1 MRVLL
6 LALMLF
12 AASPAHAAEKID
24 DGMRAA
30 IAGVIERQI
39 DAFRRDDG
47 AAAFGL
53 ASPGIQ
59 RTFGSSQAFMKMVIE
74 GYRPVYRPRRV
85 EFLDLVEED
94 GRLIQRVLVEGPDG
108 NLYMALY
115 PMLRMED
122 GSWRTDGCYL
132 LRRPGRGA

>member
-6 LALMLF
+6 LAFVLL
-12 AASPAHAAEKID
+12 AALPAKAVEKID

-30 IAGVIERQI
+30 VAGVIERQI
-39 DAFRRDDG
+39 EAFRRDDG

-59 RTFGSSQAFMKMVIE
+59 RSFGSSEAFMKMVIE

-94 GRLIQRVLVEGPDG
+94 GRLIQRVLIEGPDG
-108 NLYMALY
+108 NVYMALY
-115 PMLRMED
+115 PMIRMED

-132 LRRPGRGA
+132 LRQPGRGA

>member
-1 MRVLL
+1 MRALL
-6 LALMLF
+6 LAFLF
-12 AASPAHAAEKID
+12 LAALPSNAAEKID

-30 IAGVIERQI
+30 VAGVIERQI
-39 DAFRRDDG
+39 EAFRRDDG

-59 RTFGSSQAFMKMVIE
+59 RSFGSSEAFMKMVIE

-85 EFLDLVEED
+85 QFLDLVEED

-115 PMLRMED
+115 PMIRMED

-132 LRRPGRGA
+132 LRQPGRGA

>member
-1 MRVLL
+1 MRALLLVFVLL
-6 LALMLF
+6 VAL
-12 AASPAHAAEKID
+12 PVTAAEKID

-30 IAGVIERQI
+30 VAGVIERQI
-39 DAFRRDDG
+39 EAFRRDDG

-59 RTFGSSQAFMKMVIE
+59 RSFGSSEAFMKMVIE

-85 EFLDLVEED
+85 QFLDLVEED

-115 PMLRMED
+115 PMIRMED

-132 LRRPGRGA
+132 LRQPGRGA

>member
-6 LALMLF
+6 LVFVLF
-12 AASPAHAAEKID
+12 ATSPVHAAEKID
-24 DGMRAA
+24 DGTRAA
-30 IAGVIERQI
+30 VVGVIERQI
-39 DAFRRDDG
+39 EAFRRDDG

-85 EFLDLVEED
+85 EFLDLIEED

-115 PMLRMED
+115 PMIRMED

-132 LRRPGRGA
+132 LRQPGRGA

>member
-6 LALMLF
+6 LAFVLL
-12 AASPAHAAEKID
+12 AALPIKAAEKID

-30 IAGVIERQI
+30 VVGVIERQI
-39 DAFRRDDG
+39 EAFRRDDG

-59 RTFGSSQAFMKMVIE
+59 RTFGSSDVFMKMVIE

-85 EFLDLVEED
+85 EFLDLVEEE

-115 PMLRMED
+115 PMIRMED

-132 LRRPGRGA
+132 LRQPGRGA

>member
-6 LALMLF
+6 LACLLLT
-12 AASPAHAAEKID
+12 ALPSNAAEKID

-30 IAGVIERQI
+30 VAGVIERQI
-39 DAFRRDDG
+39 EAFRRNDG

-59 RTFGSSQAFMKMVIE
+59 STFGSSQAFMKMVME

-115 PMLRMED
+115 PMIRMED

-132 LRRPGRGA
+132 LRQPGRGA